1 MNIIEPCCAERQLP
15 ALLREQKGR
24 AVLFQTYGDVTF
36 DNILKSVSSMAGND
50 HLTVTLAAREVT
62 DKMQRTLQ
70 RYQDRQWITTL
81 RVLTDDLVGEAI
93 CIEGDLGTV
102 IIQGPIQDTAA
113 QRGTPVLYAGQF
125 AKADGVVSGLPA
137 DRHPLAKL
145 LDARVRR
152 QQSLAEAEKKALADN
167 ADGADLAATNGDG
180 SSRDSEAVTQ
190 EPSPI
195 SEKKKKSKTT
205 KKTKTNEKSDKTMA
219 ATPQAEESK

>member
-1 MNIIEPCCAERQLP
+1 MTTIIEPCCAERQLP

-50 HLTVTLAAREVT
+50 HLTMTLCCREIT

-70 RYQDRQWITTL
+70 RYQQRQWITTL
-81 RVLTDDLVGEAI
+81 RVLTDDLLGEVI
-93 CIEGDLGTV
+93 CIEGTLGTV

-125 AKADGVVSGLPA
+125 AKADAGQ
-137 DRHPLAKL
+137 HPLAKL
-145 LDARVRR
+145 LDARLRR
-152 QQSLAEAEKKALADN
+152 QASLATSPVVSDSVADK
-167 ADGADLAATNGDG
+167 
-180 SSRDSEAVTQ
+180 
-190 EPSPI
+190 P
-195 SEKKKKSKTT
+195 KKSKTT

-219 ATPQAEESK
+219 ATTPTEESK

>member
-1 MNIIEPCCAERQLP
+1 MTTIIEPCCAERQLP

-50 HLTVTLAAREVT
+50 HLTMTLCCREIT

-70 RYQDRQWITTL
+70 RYQQRQWITTL
-81 RVLTDDLVGEAI
+81 RVLTDDLLGEVI
-93 CIEGDLGTV
+93 VIEGDFGTV

-137 DRHPLAKL
+137 DKHPLAKL
-145 LDARVRR
+145 LDARLRR
-152 QQSLAEAEKKALADN
+152 QASLATSPVVSDSVADK
-167 ADGADLAATNGDG
+167 
-180 SSRDSEAVTQ
+180 
-190 EPSPI
+190 P
-195 SEKKKKSKTT
+195 KKSKTT

-219 ATPQAEESK
+219 ATTPTEESK